1 MTSKVL
7 ISRKLIKTQVCNS
20 KYSILNP
27 GNKVA
32 WCKKK
37 RIVSPSVISN
47 SVTPWTVAR
56 QAPLSTGFS
65 RQEYWSGMP
74 FPSPGDL
81 PDPGSKPRSPAL
93 QTDFFYHLS
102 HQCFKMYWLSWTCV
116 WASSGSWWWTGKPG
130 VLQSMGSQR
139 VRHSW
144 VTELNWGWVWT
155 LFMLHFL
162 YIDCK
167 RVLDSGY
174 EDEICTNNLLRAHQ
188 WSFPMLLPR
197 KSLWI

>member
-47 SVTPWTVAR
+47 SVTPWAVAR
-56 QAPLSTGFS
+56 QAPLSMGFS
-65 RQEYWSGMP
+65 RQEYWSGLP
-74 FPSPGDL
+74 FPSPEDL
-81 PDPGSKPRSPAL
+81 PDPGSKPRSPTL
-93 QTDFFYHLS
+93 QTDFF
-102 HQCFKMYWLSWTCV
+102 TI
-116 WASSGSWWWTGKPG
+116 WATSALRCIGWFGHVFERALGVGDGQGSLVCCSPWGHKESDTAE
-130 VLQSMGSQR
+130 S
-139 VRHSW
+139 
-144 VTELNWGWVWT
+144 LNWTEAVWT

-174 EDEICTNNLLRAHQ
+174 EDEICTNFLRAHQ

>member
-65 RQEYWSGMP
+65 RQEYWIGLP

-93 QTDFFYHLS
+93 QTYFF
-102 HQCFKMYWLSWTCV
+102 TI
-116 WASSGSWWWTGKPG
+116 WATRALRCIGWVGHAFERALGVGDGQGSLVCCSPWGHKESDTAE
-130 VLQSMGSQR
+130 S
-139 VRHSW
+139 
-144 VTELNWGWVWT
+144 LNWT
-155 LFMLHFL
+155 EAEFEHCLCYTF
-162 YIDCK
+162 Y
-167 RVLDSGY
+167 
-174 EDEICTNNLLRAHQ
+174 T
-188 WSFPMLLPR
+188 
-197 KSLWI
+197 